1 MKDSPSCGKMPLSRG
16 DYRLDIVQNK
26 RIMQV

>member
-1 MKDSPSCGKMPLSRG
+1 MKDSPNRGKMPLSRA
-16 DYRLDIVQNK
+16 DYRLDTVQNE